1 MDTEVEFLRLVTGE
15 DVVSECEIHEEF
27 YRLYNP
33 CKVVYLSSQNQGFLS
48 ISLMQ
53 WVFSKI
59 SEEQIFDLPKN
70 QILIKSKPTENM
82 IEHYFSSVDHF
93 INSSKK
99 ESLSFEGTIDSDD
112 EELECPASSKETLQ
126 MLENLLDSIK
136 DKKGKLH

>member
-1 MDTEVEFLRLVTGE
+1 MNTEVEFLRLVTGE
-15 DVVSECEIHEEF
+15 DLVSECEIHEDF

-33 CKVVYLSSQNQGFLS
+33 CKVVYLSSQKQGYLS

-59 SEEQIFDLPKN
+59 SDEQSFDLPKN
-70 QILIKSKPTENM
+70 QILIKSKPGENM
-82 IEHYFSSVDHF
+82 IEHYFNSVDHF
-93 INSSKK
+93 IKSSRK
-99 ESLSFEGTIDSDD
+99 EPISFEDPIDSDD
-112 EELECPASSKETLQ
+112 DDIEESSKETLQ